1 MHDSLIIRRAG
12 CCAYLDSYDAMV
24 RFTRSRDQQ
33 TADELWWLEHEP
45 VYTLGMAGKSEH
57 ILTPGRIPV
66 VKTDRGG
73 QVTYHGPGQLI
84 VYLLLDLQRI
94 GLTIK
99 RYVFLIEQ
107 SVIEMCIQLGIDA
120 HRCEGAPGVY
130 VENKKLAALGIRVKQ
145 GCSYH
150 GLAMNVDMELSPFDN
165 INPCGYPG
173 LPVTQLAELGQQVTI
188 ADTFYLLLP
197 HLLGQLGIAA
207 YREVSMPEYPDY
219 RHNRAM

>member
-1 MHDSLIIRRAG
+1 MQNSLIIRPAG
-12 CCAYLDSYDAMV
+12 RCAYHECYDAMV
-24 RFTRSRDQQ
+24 RFTRSRNNQ

-57 ILTPGRIPV
+57 ILKAGQIPV

-99 RYVFLIEQ
+99 RYVYLIEQ
-107 SVIEMCIQLGIDA
+107 SIIGLCDQLGIDA
-120 HRCEGAPGVY
+120 HRREGAPGVY
-130 VENKKLAALGIRVKQ
+130 VDNMKLAALGIRVKQ

-150 GLAMNVDMELSPFDN
+150 GLALNVDMDLAPFDN

-173 LPVTQLAELGQQVTI
+173 LPVTRLAELGQQMTVT
-188 ADTFYLLLP
+188 DTFYLLLP
-197 HLLGQLGIAA
+197 HLLEYLGIAA
-207 YREVSMPEYPDY
+207 YREVSMPEYPDF
-219 RHNRAM
+219 RNNRAM